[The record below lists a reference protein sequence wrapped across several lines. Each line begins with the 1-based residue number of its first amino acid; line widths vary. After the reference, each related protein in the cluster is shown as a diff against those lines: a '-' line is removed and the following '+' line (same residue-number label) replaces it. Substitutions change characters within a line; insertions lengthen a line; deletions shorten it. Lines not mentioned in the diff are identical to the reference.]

1 MDIPTAQ
8 LLLQVLHIIP
18 NIVGAI
24 DTTEKDDNIILGDKN
39 MKETVSWLV
48 DEVPSFLKPVRDWVY
63 LIREPVISFKN
74 IKIGI

>member
-1 MDIPTAQ
+1 MDFFIRAVIQRRINFWLLRLVSTAVKVMDIPTAQ

-39 MKETVSWLV
+39 MKETVS
-48 DEVPSFLKPVRDWVY
+48 
-63 LIREPVISFKN
+63 
-74 IKIGI
+74 